1 MARIEKSICREP
13 VICRSGADI
22 VAPDFRWPKAAR
34 DGKIDDE
41 ARPVRALIDLDMPV
55 ETVRV
60 KNRESV

>member
-34 DGKIDDE
+34 DVKIDDE
-41 ARPVRALIDLDMPV
+41 ARPA
-55 ETVRV
+55 
-60 KNRESV
+60 